1 MRIAKNVRAM
11 VSSEGAVLRDMRS
24 GGSFALN
31 PIGAKVWELLQRG
44 TAAEQIIDQI
54 SVDFHAPRETVEND
68 VRAFIKRLEDQKLI
82 VSEESTAAAS
92 PA

>member
-31 PIGAKVWELLQRG
+31 PIGAKVWELLQKG
-44 TAAEQIIDQI
+44 TTAEQVIDQI
-54 SVDFHAPRETVEND
+54 SIDFHAPRETVEND

>member
-1 MRIAKNVRAM
+1 MRTAKNIRAM

-31 PIGAKVWELLQRG
+31 PIGAKVWELLQKG

-54 SVDFHAPRETVEND
+54 SVDFHAPRETVESD
-68 VRAFIKRLEDQKLI
+68 VRTFIKKLEDQKLI
-82 VSEESTAAAS
+82 VSEEAAAAVS

>member
-31 PIGAKVWELLQRG
+31 PIGAKVWELLQKG
-44 TAAEQIIDQI
+44 TTAEQVIDQI
-54 SVDFHAPRETVEND
+54 SIDFHAPRETVEND

-82 VSEESTAAAS
+82 VSEESAAATS

>member
-11 VSSEGAVLRDMRS
+11 VNGEGAVLRNMRS
-24 GGSFALN
+24 GGSFSLN
-31 PIGAKVWELLQRG
+31 PIGAKVWELLQKG
-44 TAAEQIIDQI
+44 TTTEQIIDQI

-68 VRAFIKRLEDQKLI
+68 VRAFIQKLEDQKLI
-82 VSEESTAAAS
+82 VREERTAAAS